1 MSKTK
6 FTPEPWETELATG
19 IEYEN
24 FRCIKAGVGYFS
36 MTGGDPNGGF
46 NLTGFISKE
55 NADLITAAPDLYREL
70 HEAIEM
76 LEFMNHATELMPIAD
91 KEMSI
96 RLSAAN
102 AALAKARGE

>member
-46 NLTGFISKE
+46 NLVGFISKE

-70 HEAIEM
+70 ENMIEYFSVGSNTDQM
-76 LEFMNHATELMPIAD
+76 TAYN
-91 KEMSI
+91 
-96 RLSAAN
+96 AAK

>member
-6 FTPEPWETELATG
+6 FTPGPWETDLALAS
-19 IEYEN
+19 EHEN

-36 MTGGDPNGGF
+36 MTGGDQNGGF
-46 NLTGFISKE
+46 NLIGFISKE
-55 NADLITAAPDLYREL
+55 NADLMTAAPDLYREL
-70 HEAIEM
+70 LEAIEM
-76 LEFMNHATELMPIAD
+76 LEFMKHATDLMPIAD

-96 RLSAAN
+96 RLSAAK